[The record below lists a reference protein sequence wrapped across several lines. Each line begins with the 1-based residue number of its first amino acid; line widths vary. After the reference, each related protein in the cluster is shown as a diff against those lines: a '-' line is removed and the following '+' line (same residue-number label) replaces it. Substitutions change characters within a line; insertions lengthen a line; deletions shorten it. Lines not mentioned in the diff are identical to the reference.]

1 MKPFALPLPLTR
13 LLGAAALCASIAS
26 LMITSPMAV
35 AQTSVYPARAI
46 TLIAPYPPGGTTDIA
61 ARVIAQAMGP
71 FLNQSVVVENR
82 PGASGNIGM
91 TAVKRAAPDGYTLGM
106 GTISS
111 QTINQF
117 LFKDMPFDPAQ
128 DFVPLIMVL
137 SSPNV
142 VVVRKDSDIQSL
154 ADLLTRAQARKD
166 QPISYG
172 SPGIGTSPHLTG
184 AYLEQALGIDMLHVP
199 FKGVANSM
207 PAVIGGQV
215 DVLMDNLP
223 SSFSQLKDGSRLR
236 ALAVTSAERSPSLPD
251 VPTVAESG
259 FPDFN
264 ATAWFA
270 LYAPAGTPAPIQAT
284 LIAAAQK
291 ALATEA
297 VKTQFA
303 ALGATAG
310 SLAGAELSAFEAG
323 ERARWAKLIRD
334 LEIAVN

>member
-1 MKPFALPLPLTR
+1 MKPLTFAT
-13 LLGAAALCASIAS
+13 LLGTAALCGGIAS
-26 LMITSPMAV
+26 TTTVL
-35 AQTSVYPARAI
+35 AQTSDYPARPI

-91 TAVKRAAPDGYTLGM
+91 TALKRAAPDGYTLGM

-111 QTINQF
+111 QTINQY

-142 VVVRKDSDIQSL
+142 VAVRKDSDIQSL
-154 ADLLTRAQARKD
+154 PDLLTRAKARKD

-172 SPGIGTSPHLTG
+172 SPGIATSPHLTG
-184 AYLEQALGIDMLHVP
+184 AYLEQTLGIEMLHVP

-223 SSFSQLKDGSRLR
+223 SSISQLKDGSRLR

-270 LYAPAGTPAPIQAT
+270 LYAPAGTPAPVQAT
-284 LIAAAQK
+284 LIDAAKK
-291 ALATEA
+291 ALASEA

-310 SLAGAELSAFEAG
+310 SLAGADLVAFEAR

-334 LEIAVN
+334 LGITVN